1 MSGCRRVHASTIKAG
16 DVQTWDEPAIITH
29 GASLRHFDWSRRRLL
44 REFGSFNL
52 SQRDLSFNGAGSW
65 FLAHRAA
72 APIKAGGRKFERYA
86 GFNVT
91 LREVISVDQPGNLF
105 LPGAGL
111 TVPAHNH
118 IWPRLIPRKSQLP
131 PPLRRVLQGLG
142 RWRHASMGSARQWNP
157 VHNHQVAVFTQ
168 LAGRKGWALAPWQQR
183 EAYGNRAFFGST
195 DVETRDDF
203 CGLFGGAAGA
213 AAAPGARLCV
223 VEEGESIV
231 VPGNKDGFAARGW
244 WHGTCGLG
252 EWNAGF
258 TFIGYSSED

>member
-1 MSGCRRVHASTIKAG
+1 M
-16 DVQTWDEPAIITH
+16 QTWDEPAIITH

-142 RWRHASMGSARQWNP
+142 RWRHASMGSARQR
-157 VHNHQVAVFTQ
+157 Q
-168 LAGRKGWALAPWQQR
+168 
-183 EAYGNRAFFGST
+183 ST
-195 DVETRDDF
+195 DR
-203 CGLFGGAAGA
+203 AGA
-213 AAAPGARLCV
+213 TGGTPAHSTRGASTHTRQDGIGLDRQPRTSPGLLLQYKV
-223 VEEGESIV
+223 
-231 VPGNKDGFAARGW
+231 F
-244 WHGTCGLG
+244 L
-252 EWNAGF
+252 
-258 TFIGYSSED
+258 

>member
-1 MSGCRRVHASTIKAG
+1 MMHDACTIN
-16 DVQTWDEPAIITH
+16 TWPFCSWAAFLHPYPSSMLCD
-29 GASLRHFDWSRRRLL
+29 
-44 REFGSFNL
+44 FNL

-142 RWRHASMGSARQWNP
+142 RWRHASMGSAR
-157 VHNHQVAVFTQ
+157 
-168 LAGRKGWALAPWQQR
+168 R
-183 EAYGNRAFFGST
+183 
-195 DVETRDDF
+195 
-203 CGLFGGAAGA
+203 
-213 AAAPGARLCV
+213 
-223 VEEGESIV
+223 
-231 VPGNKDGFAARGW
+231 
-244 WHGTCGLG
+244 
-252 EWNAGF
+252 
-258 TFIGYSSED
+258 

>member
-111 TVPAHNH
+111 TVPAHNL

-142 RWRHASMGSARQWNP
+142 RWRHASMGSARQ
-157 VHNHQVAVFTQ
+157 
-168 LAGRKGWALAPWQQR
+168 
-183 EAYGNRAFFGST
+183 
-195 DVETRDDF
+195 
-203 CGLFGGAAGA
+203 C
-213 AAAPGARLCV
+213 
-223 VEEGESIV
+223 
-231 VPGNKDGFAARGW
+231 
-244 WHGTCGLG
+244 
-252 EWNAGF
+252 
-258 TFIGYSSED
+258 